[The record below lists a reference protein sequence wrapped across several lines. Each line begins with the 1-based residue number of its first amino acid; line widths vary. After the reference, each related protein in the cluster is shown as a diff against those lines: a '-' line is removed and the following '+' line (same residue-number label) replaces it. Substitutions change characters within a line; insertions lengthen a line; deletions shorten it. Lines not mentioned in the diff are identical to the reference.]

1 MICAGLA
8 TRFSFSVVGVQI
20 RRAVRRG
27 ARLVVV
33 DARESTLARAAD
45 DWLPAEPG
53 AEAAALTDLLGM
65 LAGDPASGGHL
76 DGIESRFT
84 AAARLLD
91 GAATLAV
98 VVGPRVFHSLGADGL
113 TAALERSAARD
124 GVTVLPLTHGA
135 NIRGALELG
144 ALAGV
149 LPGPRPAP
157 SGLTLEQLREGRRP
171 KVLYLVGETPFATRP
186 DCDYL
191 IAQDLYLPPFQV
203 DAFLPA
209 ASFVEAEGTLTN
221 VEGRVQELRAVE
233 RPAVDPVH
241 GYARPDWRIFA
252 ALAVRLGGPA
262 LDVTSAAGMRS
273 AIRDRVPGFPAEGD
287 RSPRRMTPLRPPS
300 VTAGDGDGGWAAA
313 APPVSPRRPRR
324 LRARAASCSIPEP
337 AAFRHRGIDLAD
349 VVEGLGEL
357 RLEEGLRMNP
367 DDLARLGVEA
377 DGPVTILLDGH
388 DLVLAARRRPRV
400 PPGRLLP
407 VAHAGVG
414 RAAAPRAR
422 ARQRRRPVA
431 PLAALAGRRR
441 RARPRWREGRCRRSL
456 SGA

>member
-1 MICAGLA
+1 M
-8 TRFSFSVVGVQI
+8 
-20 RRAVRRG
+20 
-27 ARLVVV
+27 
-33 DARESTLARAAD
+33 
-45 DWLPAEPG
+45 
-53 AEAAALTDLLGM
+53 
-65 LAGDPASGGHL
+65 
-76 DGIESRFT
+76 
-84 AAARLLD
+84 
-91 GAATLAV
+91 
-98 VVGPRVFHSLGADGL
+98 
-113 TAALERSAARD
+113 
-124 GVTVLPLTHGA
+124 
-135 NIRGALELG
+135 
-144 ALAGV
+144 

-191 IAQDLYLPPFQV
+191 IAQDLSLPPFQV

-241 GYARPDWRIFA
+241 GYARPDWRTFA

-287 RSPRRMTPLRPPS
+287 RSPRRMTPLRTPS
-300 VTAGDGDGGWAAA
+300 VTAGDGDGDWAAA
-313 APPVSPRRPRR
+313 G
-324 LRARAASCSIPEP
+324 AAGLAEAAQKPAGKGRFILIPEP
-337 AAFRHRGIDLAD
+337 AAFRHRGADLAD

-388 DLVLAARRRPRV
+388 DLVLAARRDPACPRGACYLSRMPAWDGPLRPVRVRVSAGDRSRRSRRSPVAAGVRV
-400 PPGRLLP
+400 PAGGRDD
-407 VAHAGVG
+407 AGG
-414 RAAAPRAR
+414 R
-422 ARQRRRPVA
+422 
-431 PLAALAGRRR
+431 
-441 RARPRWREGRCRRSL
+441 
-456 SGA
+456 